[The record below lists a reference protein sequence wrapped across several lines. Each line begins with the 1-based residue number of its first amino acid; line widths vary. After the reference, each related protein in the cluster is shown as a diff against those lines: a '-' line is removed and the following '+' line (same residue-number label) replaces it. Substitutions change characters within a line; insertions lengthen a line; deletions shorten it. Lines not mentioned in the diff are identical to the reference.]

1 MTAVLVL
8 DQSVVFQGI
17 FKTRRN
23 TEENE
28 DMVSRLQIEM
38 GKSPWTTWVFL
49 QPVFQVVG
57 RGWG

>member
-17 FKTRRN
+17 FKTKRN

-28 DMVSRLQIEM
+28 DDMTSRLQIEM
-38 GKSPWTTWVFL
+38 GKSPWTTQDFL
-49 QPVFQVVG
+49 QSVFQMAR
-57 RGWG
+57 RG